1 MTREQFERAEMQ
13 WRDKNKKLFDE
24 NIALRDAI
32 NRKEKNTDDSV
43 DEIIA
48 LKVRIEEQ
56 KHKIKQIEHI
66 NSNYYNEICRLK
78 NKVDQLNY
86 SLLKVIDKM

>member
-32 NRKEKNTDDSV
+32 NR
-43 DEIIA
+43 
-48 LKVRIEEQ
+48 
-56 KHKIKQIEHI
+56 
-66 NSNYYNEICRLK
+66 
-78 NKVDQLNY
+78 
-86 SLLKVIDKM
+86 